1 MMYNN
6 SRDEFIKIAR
16 EYLLENIGNDVD
28 IFEEDI
34 EECEDAFRFHYQ
46 SKKFLKSGR
55 FGDQYVG
62 PGPLYVLKR
71 NRKVISYGSAS
82 LGITAR
88 VHLISQINK
97 ERLIRIYYKDYDI
110 WEGKYNLIINEITDD
125 FELGIE
131 DFIIEDF
138 VSVLLKHEIWD
149 SSRYDH
155 ENNKSY
161 YYTREELEQALK
173 TGPLILKRH
182 FCEKLE
188 DLLVDLINTNIYLDW
203 TLEEIK

>member
-1 MMYNN
+1 M
-6 SRDEFIKIAR
+6 
-16 EYLLENIGNDVD
+16 
-28 IFEEDI
+28 
-34 EECEDAFRFHYQ
+34 
-46 SKKFLKSGR
+46 
-55 FGDQYVG
+55 
-62 PGPLYVLKR
+62 
-71 NRKVISYGSAS
+71 
-82 LGITAR
+82 GITAR

-97 ERLIRIYYKDYDI
+97 ERLIRIYHKDYDI

-131 DFIIEDF
+131 DFIIKDF
-138 VSVLLKHEIWD
+138 VSVLLKHKIWD
-149 SSRYDH
+149 SSRYDS

-188 DLLVDLINTNIYLDW
+188 DLLVDLINTNMYLDW